1 MGTRS
6 EGRRRVTCQ
15 PATFLSPPVAN
26 LQSLGAALP
35 RTDQSLLILD
45 LRLNLDAPR
54 LDALLERHGQS
65 QHAVAMR
72 RGEFLQVQE
81 LGDREG
87 LFVARGVLVLL
98 VARDLGAN
106 AESLAGNFQVDIV
119 RIDARQRDV
128 DAPAVVGRIHLER
141 RYCTCSCGCGAW

>member
-15 PATFLSPPVAN
+15 PATFLSAPVAN
-26 LQSLGAALP
+26 LQSLGAVLP
-35 RTDQSLLILD
+35 RTNQSLLILD
-45 LRLNLDAPR
+45 LRLNVDASR

-65 QHAVAMR
+65 QHAVEVR
-72 RGEFLQVQE
+72 RREFLQIQE

-98 VARDLGAN
+98 VARDLSAN
-106 AESLAGNFQVDIV
+106 AESLAGHFQVDIL

-128 DAPAVVGRIHLER
+128 DAPAVVGRIYLER
-141 RYCTCSCGCGAW
+141 G